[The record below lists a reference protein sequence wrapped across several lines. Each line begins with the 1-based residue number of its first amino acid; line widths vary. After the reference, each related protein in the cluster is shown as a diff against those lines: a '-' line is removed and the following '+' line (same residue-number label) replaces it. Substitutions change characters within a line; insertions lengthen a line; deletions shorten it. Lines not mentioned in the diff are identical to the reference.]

1 MSQNWHQIRQSVDAL
16 PNSVEKHALWFALVV
31 GEERWLK
38 DAVGCDTQSIAL
50 GYRLEH
56 RDARRKC
63 WTLKPSTFAYQIL
76 LCNPRSEALDGAN
89 ARSYFVSAVQRY
101 CSRVEDLRQ
110 SLGRVFPACYATQE
124 LTLATKTLD
133 LGELHVALRMMP
145 APFQRYDRVAF
156 YWKILGQCVL
166 LYQG

>member
-1 MSQNWHQIRQSVDAL
+1 MTPNPLHWAIGLNIAMQGGNAGHSNLRLLLTKFERNL
-16 PNSVEKHALWFALVV
+16 PS
-31 GEERWLK
+31 
-38 DAVGCDTQSIAL
+38 
-50 GYRLEH
+50 
-56 RDARRKC
+56 
-63 WTLKPSTFAYQIL
+63 
-76 LCNPRSEALDGAN
+76 SEALDGAN

-110 SLGRVFPACYATQE
+110 SLGRVFPAWYAMQE